1 MEDNKEGILVVS
13 GMALMFFILLILTAI
28 FTYGNYYRKYRIQ
41 KDCDMYGYS
50 YLTET
55 MIVKCEEKDGSSR

>member
-1 MEDNKEGILVVS
+1 MEDNKEGILFAS
-13 GMALMFFILLILTAI
+13 GMVVLFLILLILTAI
-28 FTYGNYYRKYRIQ
+28 FMYGNYYRKYRIQ

-55 MIVKCEEKDGSSR
+55 MIVKCEEKDGSNR